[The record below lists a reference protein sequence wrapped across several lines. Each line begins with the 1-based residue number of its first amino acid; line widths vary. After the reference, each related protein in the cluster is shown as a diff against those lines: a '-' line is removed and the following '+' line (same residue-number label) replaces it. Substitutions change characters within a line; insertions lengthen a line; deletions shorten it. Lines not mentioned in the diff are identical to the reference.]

1 MEVKKP
7 IKRNAAM
14 VEFSKDHHFT
24 LLLVWKIRQGLRK
37 SIEAARISRYV
48 VHFFDTDLI
57 HHFKDEEEVLFNK
70 LPTNNPL
77 RIQAETEHKN
87 IKQVIDQLRK
97 NEEDSNLLKNFADI
111 LEKHIR
117 FEEREL
123 FDHLQQNLTEDTLAE
138 MVLSAKSRNHEPV
151 TAWKDVFWE
160 DKTKG

>member
-14 VEFSKDHHFT
+14 VEFSKDHHFA

-37 SIEAARISRYV
+37 SIEPARISSYV
-48 VHFFDTDLI
+48 VHFFDTDLV

-70 LPTNNPL
+70 LPTDNPL
-77 RIQAETEHKN
+77 RTQAETEHKN
-87 IKQVIDQLRK
+87 IKQVIDALRK
-97 NEEDSNLLKNFADI
+97 NAGDRNLLKNFADT

-123 FDHLQQNLTEDTLAE
+123 FDHLEQNLPENTLAE
-138 MVLSAKSRNHEPV
+138 MILSAKSRNHESA

-160 DKTKG
+160 NKAKI